1 MATHHHPAVTLLG
14 VPAPSRSPGGR
25 AGVPPSRSPDNPA
38 GVPPSRSPEGPA
50 GVPSVDTRS
59 RVPAISRAAAV
70 VELIIAEGPQRLSEL
85 ARRLGVPKSSM
96 SNLCV
101 AMEEVGWL
109 RRTDDRFT
117 MGPQLVQYGRAYFGG
132 LDPVREFYSVCDE
145 YPGGIVYTTQLA
157 VLGTGGTVIYLARRQ
172 GRRGVTAAS
181 DIGQPAP
188 AHCTGAGKALLAELP
203 EDLLEQHLVEPLAT
217 LTPHSIG
224 DRERLLKELEV
235 IRRQGYALDDEETM
249 EGLCCV
255 ARAVPAVDSLQRQV
269 AVSVTI
275 LKAQL
280 KGHEEQVVHGQLE
293 TIHRMLA
300 DRLGR
305 TELPATR

>member
-1 MATHHHPAVTLLG
+1 MPAPHRYSDD
-14 VPAPSRSPGGR
+14 VPAWSSAREVPGDPQED
-25 AGVPPSRSPDNPA
+25 A
-38 GVPPSRSPEGPA
+38 
-50 GVPSVDTRS
+50 RS

-85 ARRLGVPKSSM
+85 ARRLAVPKSSM

-101 AMEEVGWL
+101 AMAEVGWL
-109 RRTDDRFT
+109 RRTDDRFA
-117 MGPQLVQYGRAYFGG
+117 MGPQLMQYGRAYFGA

-157 VLGTGGTVIYLARRQ
+157 VLGIGGTVVYLARRQ

-181 DIGQPAP
+181 DLGQPAP

-203 EDLLEQHLVEPLAT
+203 EDLLVRHLANPLSI
-217 LTPHSIG
+217 LTPHSIS
-224 DRERLLKELEV
+224 DQQQLLKELEV
-235 IRRQGYALDDEETM
+235 IRQQGYALDDEETM

-255 ARAVPAVDSLQRQV
+255 ARALPAVDNLQRQV

-280 KGHEEQVVHGQLE
+280 KGGEEQVVHGQLE
-293 TIHRMLA
+293 TISRNLA

-305 TELPATR
+305 LDEPPAR